1 MKAILGLLLSSC
13 FVAAACGSGDEKRAQ
28 DRDGAGADSGGAAG
42 SGDSRNSAGEA
53 GEAPEAR
60 AGAGG
65 DSSAAAGAGG
75 AGAVTSAGAGGD
87 PAAAG
92 AGGAPPVDPGTGMG
106 GDGSQQVEEGVPGT
120 VGNPCTAQG
129 ACENDLVC
137 AASKYCQPG
146 ISSLPEAIVQAV
158 PTPDSAQI
166 PASAPIVLFADNTY
180 TGVMFK
186 IEAFGV
192 SGSVDITA
200 DFSVVTLLSASGKDV
215 YVLAAK
221 SGLPLGQSVVVTLSG
236 PIEGSVVFNVDRTSP
251 PYGEA
256 ALDFETPANP
266 ANSCVNDID
275 ATSLPIGWT
284 GFGDVGAIPATG
296 SLLPTSGSRML
307 AMSTGSALCGTALEE
322 TSSMVV
328 SGPIRGLGESPQL
341 GFEYNLQSSEF
352 DDYCDT
358 EFDDTL
364 IAVLSGP
371 KGAVATVIDSVN
383 LVCARNTHAVGTFP
397 GMPDDGD
404 AIYKETGNSPFSL
417 KGDVGSPAV
426 LAFVLTDVGDDAYSS
441 LISLDN
447 IHVP

>member
-1 MKAILGLLLSSC
+1 MKAILGLLLCSC

-28 DRDGAGADSGGAAG
+28 DRDEAGADAGGAAG
-42 SGDSRNSAGEA
+42 A
-53 GEAPEAR
+53 GEAPVALGGAGGDASPAGGAGAATS

-65 DSSAAAGAGG
+65 ESAAAGAGG
-75 AGAVTSAGAGGD
+75 T
-87 PAAAG
+87 
-92 AGGAPPVDPGTGMG
+92 PPVDPGNGMG
-106 GDGSQQVEEGVPGT
+106 GDGSQHVDEGVPGT
-120 VGNPCTAQG
+120 VGNPCTAEG

-137 AASKYCQPG
+137 AASDYCQPG
-146 ISSLPEAIVQAV
+146 TSALPEAIVQAV
-158 PTPDSAQI
+158 PTPDSAKI
-166 PASAPIVLFADNTY
+166 PASAPIVLFANNTY
-180 TGVMFK
+180 AGVMFK
-186 IEAFGV
+186 VEAFGV

-200 DFSVVTLLSASGKDV
+200 DFSVVTLVSASGKDV

-236 PIEGSVVFNVDRTSP
+236 AIEGSVVFNVDHASP
-251 PYGEA
+251 PYAEA
-256 ALDFETPANP
+256 ALDFETAANP
-266 ANSCVNDID
+266 ASSCVNDID
-275 ATSLPIGWT
+275 ATALPIGWT

-307 AMSTGSALCGTALEE
+307 AMSTGSVLCGKALED

-328 SGPIRGLGESPQL
+328 SGPIRGLGETPEL

-352 DDYCDT
+352 DDYCNSDY
-358 EFDDTL
+358 DDTL

-371 KGAVATVIDSVN
+371 KGAVATVVDSVN
-383 LVCARNTHAVGTFP
+383 LVCARNTHVVGTFP
-397 GMPDDGD
+397 GMPDNGD
-404 AIYKETGNSPFSL
+404 DVYKETGNSPFSI

-426 LAFVLTDVGDDAYSS
+426 LAFVLTDVGDEAYSS